1 MYLRFPRKDLPEYSN
16 LPKLQAVEVEKSV
29 IFDHLVSHFPV
40 NWDLLQG
47 KSFLLKQAQY
57 VKVVLSRQNFYI
69 WFLSGDMS
77 YYVESCQKMGY
88 FWTIFYINAHIS
100 TQKPNIK
107 ILSA

>member
-1 MYLRFPRKDLPEYSN
+1 M
-16 LPKLQAVEVEKSV
+16 PKLQAVEVGKSV
-29 IFDHLVSHFPV
+29 ILDHFVSHFPV

-47 KSFLLKQAQY
+47 KSFFLKQAQY

-77 YYVESCQKMGY
+77 VYVENSPKTSENGL

-100 TQKPNIK
+100 PQKPNIK
-107 ILSA
+107 ILSAQNNLDILGLL